1 MTEAPSS
8 LDAIEPQSSEE
19 SLPAFFDDLSSHI
32 VSHCTIKGEM
42 IITIKRDS
50 IVPVLTFLRDNDQT
64 KFLQLIDITA
74 VDYPERPER
83 FELVYQLLSLKYNQR
98 LRLKLTTD
106 EQTPVPSVVSVFSTA
121 NWFEREVWD
130 MYGILFA
137 GHPDH
142 RRILTD
148 YGFDG
153 HPLRKDFPL
162 TGHVEVRYDP
172 ELRRVVYEPVKLTQ
186 DYRYF
191 DNLSPW
197 DGLTDVQMLAGDE
210 KAIKHGPKIGW
221 APASKDLKGNVK

>member
-1 MTEAPSS
+1 MNEPAAPETIEAEA
-8 LDAIEPQSSEE
+8 AI
-19 SLPAFFDDLSSHI
+19 SLPAFIDTLSNHI
-32 VSHCTIKGEM
+32 VSHRIFKGEM
-42 IITIKRDS
+42 IVTVKRDS
-50 IVPVLTFLRDNDQT
+50 IIPVLTFLRDDANT
-64 KFLQLIDITA
+64 KFTQLIDVTA
-74 VDYPERPER
+74 VDFPERPER
-83 FELVYQLLSLKYNQR
+83 FELVYQLLSLKYNTR

-106 EQTPVPSVVSVFSTA
+106 EASQVPSVVSVFSTA

-130 MYGILFA
+130 MYGIIFA

-197 DGLTDVQMLAGDE
+197 EGLTDVQMLAGDE

-221 APASKDLKGNVK
+221 TEVSKELKGNVK

>member
-1 MTEAPSS
+1 MTDTAAPTETAPEAP
-8 LDAIEPQSSEE
+8 PQQT
-19 SLPAFFDDLSSHI
+19 LPAYFDGLSNYI
-32 VSHCTIKGEM
+32 VSHHTFKGEM
-42 IITIKRDS
+42 IITVKRDA
-50 IVPVLTFLRDNDQT
+50 IIPVLTFLRDDANA
-64 KFLQLIDITA
+64 KFVQLIDVTA

-98 LRLKLTTD
+98 VRIKLTTD
-106 EQTPVPSVVSVFSTA
+106 ESTPVSSVVSVFSVA
-121 NWFEREVWD
+121 NWLEREVWD
-130 MYGILFA
+130 MYGIIFA

-172 ELRRVVYEPVKLTQ
+172 QQRRVVYEPVKLAQ
-186 DYRYF
+186 DFRYF

-210 KAIKHGPKIGW
+210 KALRHGPKIGW
-221 APASKDLKGNVK
+221 APASKELKGK